1 VFQRLIYFVK
11 SLFGKT
17 IGPKTENELIKSD
30 RNKRRYEDTRR
41 VNFDAIFAGSLS
53 NKAVND
59 CNMTVT
65 DSNDSESK
73 RSLLIS
79 NTLKPAWDNIKGVLT
94 QALGKGGKFLI
105 PYVIGDRIYISSVDQ
120 SRCAVNMVNGD
131 GEITSLSVVAE
142 IKEVGNKIYQRI
154 IDYTLDNGVITI
166 KTRVVD
172 AAGGEVGFDVVPEWA
187 SITPE
192 INIGNVDRVLVG
204 YLKSPKDSRKEDG
217 FYGVPITYGS
227 EDIINQIYECMDD
240 IQREYKAKR
249 VFVGADE
256 LLFGKDNKLPK
267 DGLFKKFQTAGTLS
281 GSGSGAFWEVFDPEI
296 RDSAYYNRLNSLFAL
311 LEKSVGTS
319 KGILTEP
326 ATLGATAT
334 EIKAANHDTFCLVSD
349 IRKNIESCFDDLA
362 YAVDVYAEFFGLSP
376 SGAAGDYKV
385 TFDWDMSLIESS
397 QETFNQ
403 LSELES
409 RGLISG
415 ARLNS
420 WVTGQTMEE
429 AQSEIDAVG
438 DEIQSKQTVSSI
450 ISDAEDEENTEN
462 AIEQAKD
469 ISGKTLNGAQTQRL
483 ISVISQLQ
491 SGLISEGQAEN
502 IISISIGVTKEE
514 AGKIIRGI

>member
-1 VFQRLIYFVK
+1 MFQRLIYWVK

-17 IGPKTENELIKSD
+17 IGPKTENELLNSD

-41 VNFDAIFAGSLS
+41 VNFDAIFAGSLA

-59 CNMTVT
+59 CVMTVT
-65 DSNDSESK
+65 DSNDSDSK
-73 RSLLIS
+73 RSVLIS
-79 NTLKPAWDNIKGVLT
+79 DTLKPAWDNIKGVLT
-94 QALGKGGKFLI
+94 QALGKGGKFMI

-120 SRCAVNMVNGD
+120 SRCAVNSVNGD
-131 GEITSLSVVAE
+131 GEITSLSVIAE
-142 IKEVGNKIYQRI
+142 IKEVGNKVYQRI
-154 IDYTLDNGVITI
+154 IDYTMENGGINI

-172 AAGGEVGFDVVPEWA
+172 AQGGEVGFDIVSEWA

-192 INIGNVDRVLVG
+192 ISIGNVDRMLVG
-204 YLKSPKDSRKEDG
+204 YLKCPKDSRHEDQ

-227 EDIINQIYECMDD
+227 EDIINQLYECMDD

-256 LLFGKDNKLPK
+256 LLFGKDNKLPA
-267 DGLFKKFQTAGTLS
+267 DGLFKKFQTGGALTGNGNS
-281 GSGSGAFWEVFDPEI
+281 AFWEVFDPEI
-296 RDSAYYNRLNSLFAL
+296 RDSSYYNRFNSLCAM

-326 ATLGATAT
+326 ASFGATAT

-349 IRKNIESCFDDLA
+349 IRNNIESCFDDLA

-376 SGAAGDYKV
+376 AGASGDYKV
-385 TFDWDMSLIESS
+385 TFDWDMSLVESS
-397 QETFNQ
+397 QETFSQ

-429 AQSEIDAVG
+429 AQAEIDAV
-438 DEIQSKQTVSSI
+438 SKERQDSQTV
-450 ISDAEDEENTEN
+450 A
-462 AIEQAKD
+462 
-469 ISGKTLNGAQTQRL
+469 GLLNMVDNQPQE
-483 ISVISQLQ
+483 V
-491 SGLISEGQAEN
+491 
-502 IISISIGVTKEE
+502 V
-514 AGKIIRGI
+514 

>member
-1 VFQRLIYFVK
+1 MIFTRLIYWVK

-17 IGPKTENELIKSD
+17 IGPKTENELLNSD

-41 VNFDAIFAGSLS
+41 VNFDAIFAGSLA

-59 CNMTVT
+59 CVMTVT
-65 DSNDSESK
+65 DSNDSDSK
-73 RSLLIS
+73 RSVLIS
-79 NTLKPAWDNIKGVLT
+79 DTLTPAWDNIKGILT

-120 SRCAVNMVNGD
+120 SRCAVNRVNGD

-154 IDYTLDNGVITI
+154 IDYTLENGGINI
-166 KTRVVD
+166 KTRVVN
-172 AAGGEVGFDVVPEWA
+172 AEGGEVGFDVVAEWA

-192 INIGNVDRVLVG
+192 ISIGNVDRMLVG
-204 YLKSPKDSRKEDG
+204 YLKCPKDSRHEDQ

-227 EDIINQIYECMDD
+227 EDIIAQLYECMDD

-256 LLFGKDNKLPK
+256 MLFGKDNKLPA
-267 DGLFKKFQTAGTLS
+267 DGLFKKFQTGGALTGNN
-281 GSGSGAFWEVFDPEI
+281 GSAFWEVFDPEI
-296 RDSAYYNRLNSLFAL
+296 RDSSYYNRFNSLCAM

-326 ATLGATAT
+326 ASFGATAT

-349 IRKNIESCFDDLA
+349 IRKNIETCFDDLA

-376 SGAAGDYKV
+376 AGAAGDYKV
-385 TFDWDMSLIESS
+385 TFDWDMSLVESS
-397 QETFNQ
+397 SETFNQ

-429 AQSEIDAVG
+429 AQAEIDAV
-438 DEIQSKQTVSSI
+438 SKERQDSQTV
-450 ISDAEDEENTEN
+450 A
-462 AIEQAKD
+462 
-469 ISGKTLNGAQTQRL
+469 GLLNMVDNQPQE
-483 ISVISQLQ
+483 V
-491 SGLISEGQAEN
+491 
-502 IISISIGVTKEE
+502 V
-514 AGKIIRGI
+514 